1 MTIGR
6 RNTRSG
12 QKELI
17 MAAASSTDYLETT
30 TLKQILDISDAAMD
44 QAMAIAYQLYL
55 TRRFAEAETICRG
68 LIACDHR
75 YWWPR
80 SLHASVLRRLGRHE
94 EALAAVE
101 EGLKYEPRQ
110 PKLLLM
116 RAELVVSIARARAA
130 ASTLPTTT
138 TEAPSSAGTP
148 RDGATALAP

>member
-1 MTIGR
+1 
-6 RNTRSG
+6 
-12 QKELI
+12 
-17 MAAASSTDYLETT
+17 MAAATDTDYLETT
-30 TLKQILDISDAAMD
+30 TLRQILNISDAAMD

-55 TRRFAEAETICRG
+55 TRRFAEAETVCRG

-75 YWWPR
+75 YWWSR

-116 RAELVVSIARARAA
+116 RAELVVTIARARITADA
-130 ASTLPTTT
+130 LPTP
-138 TEAPSSAGTP
+138 TEAPPSDSTP
-148 RDGATALAP
+148 RAGSPALAT